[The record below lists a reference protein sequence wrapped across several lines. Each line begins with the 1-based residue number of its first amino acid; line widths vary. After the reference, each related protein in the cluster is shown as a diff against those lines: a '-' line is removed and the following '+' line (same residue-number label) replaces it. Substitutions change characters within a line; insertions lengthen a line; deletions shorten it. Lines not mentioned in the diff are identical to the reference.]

1 MKSPET
7 PIDEAS
13 FPIKLDKHGFDMM
26 SRMIPKKCWTKHEEN
41 EIQIDIPV
49 EDAAGEIKMNVDTN
63 NTFFLR
69 QINTNK
75 LQAHQLPV
83 RANFEKAV
91 FKNGVVSVNIK
102 NFNREDVKVE

>member
-1 MKSPET
+1 M
-7 PIDEAS
+7 
-13 FPIKLDKHGFDMM
+13 KLDKHGFDKM

-49 EDAAGEIKMNVDTN
+49 EDAAGEIKMHVDTN

-69 QINTNK
+69 QINSNK

-91 FKNGVVSVNIK
+91 FKAVFKNGVVSVNIK
-102 NFNREDVKVE
+102 NFIREDVKVV